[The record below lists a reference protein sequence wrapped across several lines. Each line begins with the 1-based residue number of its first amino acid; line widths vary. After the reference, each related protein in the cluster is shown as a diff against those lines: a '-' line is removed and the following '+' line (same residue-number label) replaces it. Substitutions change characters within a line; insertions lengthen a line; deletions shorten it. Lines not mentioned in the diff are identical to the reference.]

1 MSWFLKIFNTTP
13 REEELQ
19 SRIRKLE
26 QEKEEL
32 EGYLEE
38 LNIELAEAEEWA
50 KSWKSCFLSLAREKK
65 ECKE

>member
-1 MSWFLKIFNTTP
+1 MSWFYNILNITP

-19 SRIRKLE
+19 SRIHKLE
-26 QEKEEL
+26 QEKGEL

-38 LNIELAEAEEWA
+38 LNIELAEAEEWV
-50 KSWKSCFLSLAREKK
+50 KCWKSCYLSLARKEN